1 MFKKRQRSP
10 GGKQGMYKNQV
21 DDDEAEGGGQQME
34 MGRAAGST
42 KAGTHFNASG
52 ERGSARGSIS
62 LYRSDINS
70 DYVINNAYGIQDDL
84 EHVNLVQQYNTNEF
98 IRRVY
103 LIFTAQMVFSTCLVG
118 LCAHSPG
125 LMQVQAENF
134 YLFWIALGCY
144 VICDVCLLTRRE
156 LSRREPTNYLILL
169 AATLC
174 QGYIL
179 SQTCRT
185 YTPECVFMVFLIATS
200 AFAGMTL
207 YGLAARRD
215 IGVKGSIG
223 AALLA
228 AGLALAIILTQ
239 FEKSDI
245 IYISFCCIF
254 VFAAIVFVAIDTQMI
269 LKEKR
274 YGIT

>member
-1 MFKKRQRSP
+1 M
-10 GGKQGMYKNQV
+10 
-21 DDDEAEGGGQQME
+21 
-34 MGRAAGST
+34 
-42 KAGTHFNASG
+42 
-52 ERGSARGSIS
+52 I
-62 LYRSDINS
+62 
-70 DYVINNAYGIQDDL
+70 
-84 EHVNLVQQYNTNEF
+84 
-98 IRRVY
+98 
-103 LIFTAQMVFSTCLVG
+103 FSTCLVG

-125 LMQVQAENF
+125 LMKAQSENF
-134 YLFWIALGCY
+134 YLFWIAVGSY
-144 VICDVCLLTRRE
+144 MICDFCLLARRE

-179 SQTCRT
+179 SYACRT

-200 AFAGMTL
+200 AFTGMTL

-223 AALLA
+223 AAVVA
-228 AGLALAIILTQ
+228 AVLALGIVFTQ
-239 FEKSDI
+239 FEKSEI
-245 IYISFCCIF
+245 IYISLCCIF

-274 YGIT
+274 YGITQDDYVVATLVLVIDFFNVFTHVFKVVRRKKKGSR